1 MSYKNW
7 SISKQIGAL
16 AFTLTLCV
24 FSLVGLSTYLIS
36 ANTLS
41 EKSETAIKSEIT
53 AISDLLELQYDSL
66 LAIAKRNAT
75 VFKGMYPGE
84 FKKSD
89 QKVLVV
95 DTMVPVLLHDNEQV
109 NNNIDIVENYAKL
122 TGGNA
127 TVFMRDGDDFFRIT
141 TSLKKSD
148 GQRAIGTYLGKN
160 HPGYQPLMNGQ
171 SYEGYAKLFGNEYMT
186 VYQPIKN
193 KQNQVIGILYIGFN
207 INDALAS
214 LRGSVNKIV
223 IEESGNLFVFRNTNN
238 VVIAGKEAAV
248 DSKVN
253 SKALDGLNLEAIK
266 KGQSLKYNSENNTP
280 MFAYSKT
287 VPGWD
292 WTLLGRV
299 KESELTEESIKLM
312 VVNSITSVGGIL
324 AISILLFWVLV
335 KTLNPLRQLTRSV
348 DALGKGDLS
357 QHFVNTNTNSENEID
372 QITASVSSMSV
383 ELKKLIL
390 ALQDSVVELENQAGT
405 SKNNALANG
414 KEAHAMMGQTD
425 LIATAIE
432 EMSVSIKDV
441 ANNANEGAQR
451 TQQVDA
457 EAQLGRTQLT
467 QVVNDLMQLSQQLND
482 SHSSVE
488 KVNTAS
494 NEISKVTEVING
506 IAEQTNLLALNA
518 AIEAAR
524 AGEQGRGF
532 AVVADEVRTLAQR
545 TQKSILEISQT
556 IEQLQIQVTA
566 ATKQMEQS
574 RQLGIKSAEEGE
586 KTGEQLNFITQ
597 SIGDLT
603 RSSNNIAEATDQQ
616 STVAAEITQNL
627 HLISQLAKE
636 GESRTQSTVN
646 SASELMTLAE
656 KIKQQ
661 ISYFRAH

>member
-16 AFTLTLCV
+16 AFTLTLCI

-89 QKVLVV
+89 QKVMVV
-95 DTMVPVLLHDNEQV
+95 DTMVPILLHDGEQV

-148 GQRAIGTYLGKN
+148 GQRAIGTYLGKK

-214 LRGSVNKIV
+214 LRESVNKIV
-223 IEESGNLFVFRNTNN
+223 IEESGNLFVFRNTDD

-266 KGQSLKYNSENNTP
+266 KGLSLKYNSENNTP

-335 KTLNPLRQLTRSV
+335 KTLKPLRQLTRSV

-357 QHFVNTNTNSENEID
+357 QHFLNTNTNSENEID

-390 ALQDSVVELENQAGT
+390 ALQNSVVELEKQAGI
-405 SKNNALANG
+405 SKKIALTNG

-482 SHSSVE
+482 SHNSVE

-586 KTGEQLNFITQ
+586 KTGEQLNLITQ

-627 HLISQLAKE
+627 HSISQLAKE

>member
-16 AFTLTLCV
+16 AFTLTLCI

-75 VFKGMYPGE
+75 VFKGMYLSE

-89 QKVLVV
+89 QKVMVV
-95 DTMVPVLLHDNEQV
+95 DTMVPILLHDGEQV

-148 GQRAIGTYLGKN
+148 GQRAIGTYLGKK
-160 HPGYQPLMNGQ
+160 HLGYQPLMNGQ

-214 LRGSVNKIV
+214 LRESVNKIV
-223 IEESGNLFVFRNTNN
+223 IEESGNLFVFRNTND

-266 KGQSLKYNSENNTP
+266 KGLSLKYNSENNTP

-287 VPGWD
+287 VPWWD

-335 KTLNPLRQLTRSV
+335 KTLKPLRQLTRSV

-357 QHFVNTNTNSENEID
+357 QHFLNTNTNSENEID

-390 ALQDSVVELENQAGT
+390 ALQNSVVELEKQAGI
-405 SKNNALANG
+405 SKKIALTNG

-482 SHSSVE
+482 SHNSVE

-586 KTGEQLNFITQ
+586 KTGEQLNLITQ

-627 HLISQLAKE
+627 HSISQLAKE

>member
-16 AFTLTLCV
+16 AFTLTLCI

-89 QKVLVV
+89 QKVMVV
-95 DTMVPVLLHDNEQV
+95 DTMVPILLHDGAQV

-148 GQRAIGTYLGKN
+148 GQRAIGTYLGKK

-214 LRGSVNKIV
+214 LRESVNKIV
-223 IEESGNLFVFRNTNN
+223 IEESGNLFVFRNTND

-266 KGQSLKYNSENNTP
+266 KGLSLKYNSENNTP

-335 KTLNPLRQLTRSV
+335 KTLKPLRQLTRSV

-357 QHFVNTNTNSENEID
+357 QHFLNTNTNSENEID

-390 ALQDSVVELENQAGT
+390 ALQNSVVELEKQAGI
-405 SKNNALANG
+405 SKKIALTNG

-482 SHSSVE
+482 SHNSVE

-586 KTGEQLNFITQ
+586 KTGEQLNLITQ

-627 HLISQLAKE
+627 HSISQLAKE

>member
-16 AFTLTLCV
+16 AFTLTLCI

-89 QKVLVV
+89 QKVMVV
-95 DTMVPVLLHDNEQV
+95 DTMVPILLHDGEQV

-148 GQRAIGTYLGKN
+148 GQRAIGTYLGKK

-214 LRGSVNKIV
+214 LRESVNKIV
-223 IEESGNLFVFRNTNN
+223 IEESGNLFVFRNTND

-266 KGQSLKYNSENNTP
+266 KGLSLKYNSENNTP

-335 KTLNPLRQLTRSV
+335 KTLKPLRQLTRSV

-357 QHFVNTNTNSENEID
+357 QHFLNTNTNSENEID

-390 ALQDSVVELENQAGT
+390 ALQNSVVELEKQAGI
-405 SKNNALANG
+405 SKKIALTNG

-482 SHSSVE
+482 SHNSVE

-586 KTGEQLNFITQ
+586 KTGDQLNLITQ

-627 HLISQLAKE
+627 HSISQLAKE
-636 GESRTQSTVN
+636 GESRTQSTVS

>member
-1 MSYKNW
+1 
-7 SISKQIGAL
+7 
-16 AFTLTLCV
+16 
-24 FSLVGLSTYLIS
+24 
-36 ANTLS
+36 
-41 EKSETAIKSEIT
+41 
-53 AISDLLELQYDSL
+53 
-66 LAIAKRNAT
+66 
-75 VFKGMYPGE
+75 
-84 FKKSD
+84 
-89 QKVLVV
+89 
-95 DTMVPVLLHDNEQV
+95 
-109 NNNIDIVENYAKL
+109 
-122 TGGNA
+122 
-127 TVFMRDGDDFFRIT
+127 
-141 TSLKKSD
+141 
-148 GQRAIGTYLGKN
+148 
-160 HPGYQPLMNGQ
+160 
-171 SYEGYAKLFGNEYMT
+171 
-186 VYQPIKN
+186 
-193 KQNQVIGILYIGFN
+193 
-207 INDALAS
+207 
-214 LRGSVNKIV
+214 NKIV
-223 IEESGNLFVFRNTNN
+223 IEESGNLFVFRNTND

-372 QITASVSSMSV
+372 LITASVSSMSV

-390 ALQDSVVELENQAGT
+390 ALQDSVIELENQAGT
-405 SKNNALANG
+405 SKEHALTNG

-425 LIATAIE
+425 QIATAIE

-482 SHSSVE
+482 SHNSVE

-627 HLISQLAKE
+627 HSISQLAKE

>member
-16 AFTLTLCV
+16 AFTLTLCI

-89 QKVLVV
+89 QKVMVV
-95 DTMVPVLLHDNEQV
+95 DTMVPILLHDGEQV

-148 GQRAIGTYLGKN
+148 GQRAIGTYLGKK

-214 LRGSVNKIV
+214 LRESVNKIV
-223 IEESGNLFVFRNTNN
+223 IEESGNLFVFRNTND

-266 KGQSLKYNSENNTP
+266 KGLSLKYNSENNTP

-335 KTLNPLRQLTRSV
+335 KTLKPLRQLTRSV

-390 ALQDSVVELENQAGT
+390 ALQNSVVELEKQAGI
-405 SKNNALANG
+405 SKKIALTNG

-482 SHSSVE
+482 SHNSVE

-586 KTGEQLNFITQ
+586 KTGEQLNLITQ

-627 HLISQLAKE
+627 HSISQLAKE

>member
-1 MSYKNW
+1 M
-7 SISKQIGAL
+7 G
-16 AFTLTLCV
+16 V
-24 FSLVGLSTYLIS
+24 
-36 ANTLS
+36 
-41 EKSETAIKSEIT
+41 
-53 AISDLLELQYDSL
+53 
-66 LAIAKRNAT
+66 
-75 VFKGMYPGE
+75 
-84 FKKSD
+84 
-89 QKVLVV
+89 
-95 DTMVPVLLHDNEQV
+95 
-109 NNNIDIVENYAKL
+109 
-122 TGGNA
+122 
-127 TVFMRDGDDFFRIT
+127 
-141 TSLKKSD
+141 
-148 GQRAIGTYLGKN
+148 
-160 HPGYQPLMNGQ
+160 
-171 SYEGYAKLFGNEYMT
+171 
-186 VYQPIKN
+186 
-193 KQNQVIGILYIGFN
+193 
-207 INDALAS
+207 
-214 LRGSVNKIV
+214 
-223 IEESGNLFVFRNTNN
+223 
-238 VVIAGKEAAV
+238 
-248 DSKVN
+248 
-253 SKALDGLNLEAIK
+253 
-266 KGQSLKYNSENNTP
+266 
-280 MFAYSKT
+280 
-287 VPGWD
+287 
-292 WTLLGRV
+292 
-299 KESELTEESIKLM
+299 
-312 VVNSITSVGGIL
+312 IL

-335 KTLNPLRQLTRSV
+335 KTLKPLRQLTHSV
-348 DALGKGDLS
+348 DALGNGDLS
-357 QHFVNTNTNSENEID
+357 QHFISTDINSENEID

-390 ALQDSVVELENQAGT
+390 ALQDSVIELENQAAT
-405 SKNNALANG
+405 SKNIALTNG

-425 LIATAIE
+425 QIATAIE

-441 ANNANEGAQR
+441 ASNANEGAQR
-451 TQQVDA
+451 TQQVDT

-482 SHSSVE
+482 SHNSVE

-556 IEQLQIQVTA
+556 IEQLQVQVTA

-616 STVAAEITQNL
+616 STVAEEITQNL
-627 HLISQLAKE
+627 HSISQLAKE

>member
-16 AFTLTLCV
+16 AFTLTLCI

-53 AISDLLELQYDSL
+53 AISDLLKLQYDSL

-89 QKVLVV
+89 QKVMVV
-95 DTMVPVLLHDNEQV
+95 DTMVPILLHDGEQV

-148 GQRAIGTYLGKN
+148 GQRAIGTYLGKK

-214 LRGSVNKIV
+214 LRESVNKIV
-223 IEESGNLFVFRNTNN
+223 IEESGNLFVFRNTND

-266 KGQSLKYNSENNTP
+266 KGLSLKYNSENNTP

-335 KTLNPLRQLTRSV
+335 KTLKPLRQLTRSV

-357 QHFVNTNTNSENEID
+357 QHFLNTNTNSENEID

-390 ALQDSVVELENQAGT
+390 ALQNSVVELEKQAGI
-405 SKNNALANG
+405 SKKIALTNG

-482 SHSSVE
+482 SHNSVE

-586 KTGEQLNFITQ
+586 KTGEQLNLITQ

-627 HLISQLAKE
+627 HSISQLAKE

>member
-1 MSYKNW
+1 
-7 SISKQIGAL
+7 
-16 AFTLTLCV
+16 
-24 FSLVGLSTYLIS
+24 
-36 ANTLS
+36 
-41 EKSETAIKSEIT
+41 
-53 AISDLLELQYDSL
+53 
-66 LAIAKRNAT
+66 
-75 VFKGMYPGE
+75 
-84 FKKSD
+84 
-89 QKVLVV
+89 
-95 DTMVPVLLHDNEQV
+95 
-109 NNNIDIVENYAKL
+109 
-122 TGGNA
+122 
-127 TVFMRDGDDFFRIT
+127 
-141 TSLKKSD
+141 
-148 GQRAIGTYLGKN
+148 
-160 HPGYQPLMNGQ
+160 
-171 SYEGYAKLFGNEYMT
+171 
-186 VYQPIKN
+186 
-193 KQNQVIGILYIGFN
+193 
-207 INDALAS
+207 
-214 LRGSVNKIV
+214 
-223 IEESGNLFVFRNTNN
+223 
-238 VVIAGKEAAV
+238 
-248 DSKVN
+248 
-253 SKALDGLNLEAIK
+253 
-266 KGQSLKYNSENNTP
+266 
-280 MFAYSKT
+280 
-287 VPGWD
+287 
-292 WTLLGRV
+292 
-299 KESELTEESIKLM
+299 
-312 VVNSITSVGGIL
+312 
-324 AISILLFWVLV
+324 
-335 KTLNPLRQLTRSV
+335 
-348 DALGKGDLS
+348 
-357 QHFVNTNTNSENEID
+357 
-372 QITASVSSMSV
+372 
-383 ELKKLIL
+383 
-390 ALQDSVVELENQAGT
+390 
-405 SKNNALANG
+405 
-414 KEAHAMMGQTD
+414 
-425 LIATAIE
+425 
-432 EMSVSIKDV
+432 MSVSIKDV

-482 SHSSVE
+482 SHNSVE

-586 KTGEQLNFITQ
+586 KTGEQLNLITQ

-627 HLISQLAKE
+627 HSISQLAKE

>member
-16 AFTLTLCV
+16 AFTLTLCI

-89 QKVLVV
+89 QKVMVV
-95 DTMVPVLLHDNEQV
+95 DTMVPILLHDGEQV

-148 GQRAIGTYLGKN
+148 GQRAIGTYLGKK

-214 LRGSVNKIV
+214 LRESVNKIV
-223 IEESGNLFVFRNTNN
+223 IEESGNLFVFRNTND

-266 KGQSLKYNSENNTP
+266 KGLSLKYNSKNNTP

-335 KTLNPLRQLTRSV
+335 KTLKPLRQLTRSV

-357 QHFVNTNTNSENEID
+357 QHFLNTNTNSENEID

-390 ALQDSVVELENQAGT
+390 ALQNSVVELEKQAGI
-405 SKNNALANG
+405 SKKIALTNG

-482 SHSSVE
+482 SHNSVE

-586 KTGEQLNFITQ
+586 KTGEQLNLITQ

-627 HLISQLAKE
+627 HSISQLAKE

>member
-214 LRGSVNKIV
+214 LRESVNKIV
-223 IEESGNLFVFRNTNN
+223 IEESGNLFVFRNTND

-253 SKALDGLNLEAIK
+253 LKALDGLNLEAIK
-266 KGQSLKYNSENNTP
+266 KGQSLKYNSEDNTP

-335 KTLNPLRQLTRSV
+335 KTLKPLRQLTRSV

-357 QHFVNTNTNSENEID
+357 QHFINTNTNSKNEID
-372 QITASVSSMSV
+372 LITASVSSMSV

-390 ALQDSVVELENQAGT
+390 ALQDSVIELENQAGT

-414 KEAHAMMGQTD
+414 KEAHAMMGQKD
-425 LIATAIE
+425 QIATAIE

-482 SHSSVE
+482 SHNSVE

-627 HLISQLAKE
+627 HSISQLAKE

>member
-16 AFTLTLCV
+16 AFTLTLCI

-89 QKVLVV
+89 QKVMVV
-95 DTMVPVLLHDNEQV
+95 DTMVPILLHDGAQV

-148 GQRAIGTYLGKN
+148 GQRAIGTYLGKK

-214 LRGSVNKIV
+214 LRESVNKIV
-223 IEESGNLFVFRNTNN
+223 IEESGNLFVFRNTND

-248 DSKVN
+248 DSKVS

-266 KGQSLKYNSENNTP
+266 KGLSLKYNSENNTP

-335 KTLNPLRQLTRSV
+335 KTLKPLRQLTRSV

-357 QHFVNTNTNSENEID
+357 QHFLNTNTNSENEID

-390 ALQDSVVELENQAGT
+390 ALQNSVVELEKQAGI
-405 SKNNALANG
+405 SKKIALTNG

-482 SHSSVE
+482 SHNSVE

-586 KTGEQLNFITQ
+586 KTGEQLNLITQ

-627 HLISQLAKE
+627 HSISQLAKE

>member
-16 AFTLTLCV
+16 AFALTLCI
-24 FSLVGLSTYLIS
+24 FSLAGLSTYLIS

-41 EKSETAIKSEIT
+41 EKSETAIKSKIT

-89 QKVLVV
+89 QKVMVV
-95 DTMVPVLLHDNEQV
+95 DTMVPILLHDGEQV

-160 HPGYQPLMNGQ
+160 HPGYQPLINGQ

-207 INDALAS
+207 INEALAS
-214 LRGSVNKIV
+214 LRESVNKIV
-223 IEESGNLFVFRNTNN
+223 IEESGNLFVFRNTND
-238 VVIAGKEAAV
+238 VVIAGKEAEV
-248 DSKVN
+248 DSKVD
-253 SKALDGLNLEAIK
+253 SKTLNGLNLEAIK
-266 KGQSLKYNSENNTP
+266 KGQSLKYNSENGTQ
-280 MFAYSKT
+280 MFAYSRS

-312 VVNSITSVGGIL
+312 VVNSITSIGGIL

-335 KTLNPLRQLTRSV
+335 KTLKPLRQLTRSV
-348 DALGKGDLS
+348 NALGKGDLS

-372 QITASVSSMSV
+372 QITVSVSGMSV

-390 ALQDSVVELENQAGT
+390 ALQDSVVELENQASI
-405 SKNNALANG
+405 SKKNALTNG

-425 LIATAIE
+425 QIATAIE

-441 ANNANEGAQR
+441 ASNANEGAQR
-451 TQQVDA
+451 TQQVDT

-467 QVVNDLMQLSQQLND
+467 QVVNDLLQLSQQLND
-482 SHSSVE
+482 SHNSVE

-566 ATKQMEQS
+566 TTKQMEQS

-586 KTGEQLNFITQ
+586 KTGEQLNLITQ

-616 STVAAEITQNL
+616 STVAEEITQNL
-627 HLISQLAKE
+627 HAISQLAKE
-636 GESRTQSTVN
+636 GESRTQSTVT
-646 SASELMTLAE
+646 SASELMALAE

>member
-16 AFTLTLCV
+16 AFTLTLCI

-89 QKVLVV
+89 QKVMVV
-95 DTMVPVLLHDNEQV
+95 DTMVPILLHDGEQV

-148 GQRAIGTYLGKN
+148 GQRAIGTYLGKK

-214 LRGSVNKIV
+214 LRESVNKIV
-223 IEESGNLFVFRNTNN
+223 IEESGNLFVFRNTND

-266 KGQSLKYNSENNTP
+266 KGLSLKYNSENNTP

-335 KTLNPLRQLTRSV
+335 KTLKPLRQLTRSV

-357 QHFVNTNTNSENEID
+357 QHFLNTNTNSENEID

-390 ALQDSVVELENQAGT
+390 ALQNSVVELEKQAGI
-405 SKNNALANG
+405 SKKIALTNG

-482 SHSSVE
+482 SHNSVE

-586 KTGEQLNFITQ
+586 KTGEQLNLITQ

-627 HLISQLAKE
+627 HSISQLAKE

>member
-16 AFTLTLCV
+16 AFTLTLCI

-89 QKVLVV
+89 QKVMVV
-95 DTMVPVLLHDNEQV
+95 DTMVPILLHDGEQV

-148 GQRAIGTYLGKN
+148 GQRAIGTYLGKK

-214 LRGSVNKIV
+214 LRESVNKIV
-223 IEESGNLFVFRNTNN
+223 IEESGNLFVFRNTND

-253 SKALDGLNLEAIK
+253 SKALDGLNLKAIK
-266 KGQSLKYNSENNTP
+266 KGLSLKYNSENNTP

-335 KTLNPLRQLTRSV
+335 KTLKPLRQLTRSV

-357 QHFVNTNTNSENEID
+357 QHFLNTNTNSENEID

-390 ALQDSVVELENQAGT
+390 ALQNSVVELEKQAGI
-405 SKNNALANG
+405 SKKIALTNG

-482 SHSSVE
+482 SHNSVE

-586 KTGEQLNFITQ
+586 KTGEQLNLITQ

-627 HLISQLAKE
+627 HSISQLAKE

>member
-16 AFTLTLCV
+16 AFTLTLCI

-89 QKVLVV
+89 QKVMVV
-95 DTMVPVLLHDNEQV
+95 DTMVPILLHDGEQV

-148 GQRAIGTYLGKN
+148 GQRAIGTYLGKK

-214 LRGSVNKIV
+214 LRESVNKIV
-223 IEESGNLFVFRNTNN
+223 IEESGNLFVFRNTND

-253 SKALDGLNLEAIK
+253 SKALDGLNLEVIK
-266 KGQSLKYNSENNTP
+266 KGLSLKYNSENNTP

-335 KTLNPLRQLTRSV
+335 KTLKPLRQLTRSV

-357 QHFVNTNTNSENEID
+357 QHFLNTNTNSENEID

-390 ALQDSVVELENQAGT
+390 ALQNSVVELEKQAGI
-405 SKNNALANG
+405 SKKIALTNG

-482 SHSSVE
+482 SHNSVE

-586 KTGEQLNFITQ
+586 KTGEQLNLITQ

-627 HLISQLAKE
+627 HSISQLAKE

>member
-16 AFTLTLCV
+16 AFTLTLCI

-89 QKVLVV
+89 QKVMVV
-95 DTMVPVLLHDNEQV
+95 DTMVPILLHDGEQV

-148 GQRAIGTYLGKN
+148 GQRAIGTYLGKK

-214 LRGSVNKIV
+214 LRESVNKIV
-223 IEESGNLFVFRNTNN
+223 IEESGNLFVFRNTND

-266 KGQSLKYNSENNTP
+266 KGLSLKYNSENNTP

-335 KTLNPLRQLTRSV
+335 KTLKPLRQLTRSV

-357 QHFVNTNTNSENEID
+357 QHFLNTNTNSENEID

-390 ALQDSVVELENQAGT
+390 ALQNSVVELEKQAGI
-405 SKNNALANG
+405 SKKIALTNG
-414 KEAHAMMGQTD
+414 KEAHTMMGQTD

-482 SHSSVE
+482 SHNSVE

-586 KTGEQLNFITQ
+586 KTGEQLNLITQ

-627 HLISQLAKE
+627 HSISQLAKE

>member
-16 AFTLTLCV
+16 AFTLTLCI

-75 VFKGMYPGE
+75 VFKGMYSGE

-89 QKVLVV
+89 QKVMVV
-95 DTMVPVLLHDNEQV
+95 DTMVPILLHDGEQV

-148 GQRAIGTYLGKN
+148 GQRAIGTYLGKK

-214 LRGSVNKIV
+214 LRESVNKIV
-223 IEESGNLFVFRNTNN
+223 IEESGNLFVFRNTND

-266 KGQSLKYNSENNTP
+266 KGLSLKYNSENNTP

-335 KTLNPLRQLTRSV
+335 KTLKPLRQLTRSV

-357 QHFVNTNTNSENEID
+357 QHFLNTNTNSENEID

-390 ALQDSVVELENQAGT
+390 ALQNSVVELEKQAGI
-405 SKNNALANG
+405 SKKIALTNG

-482 SHSSVE
+482 SHNSVE

-586 KTGEQLNFITQ
+586 KTGEQLNLITQ

-627 HLISQLAKE
+627 HSISQLAKE

>member
-16 AFTLTLCV
+16 AFTLTLCI

-89 QKVLVV
+89 QKVMVV
-95 DTMVPVLLHDNEQV
+95 DTMVPILLHDGEQV

-148 GQRAIGTYLGKN
+148 GQRAIGTYLGKK

-214 LRGSVNKIV
+214 LRESVNKIV
-223 IEESGNLFVFRNTNN
+223 IEESGNLFVFRNTND

-266 KGQSLKYNSENNTP
+266 KGLSLKYNSENNTP

-312 VVNSITSVGGIL
+312 VVNSITSVAGIL
-324 AISILLFWVLV
+324 AISILLFWMLV
-335 KTLNPLRQLTRSV
+335 KTLKPLRQLTRSV

-357 QHFVNTNTNSENEID
+357 QHFLNTNTNSENEID

-390 ALQDSVVELENQAGT
+390 ALQNSVVELEKQAGI
-405 SKNNALANG
+405 SKKIALTNG

-482 SHSSVE
+482 SHNSVE

-586 KTGEQLNFITQ
+586 KTGEQLNLITQ

-627 HLISQLAKE
+627 HSISQLAKE

>member
-16 AFTLTLCV
+16 AFTLTLCI

-89 QKVLVV
+89 QKVMVV
-95 DTMVPVLLHDNEQV
+95 DTMVPILLHDGEQV

-148 GQRAIGTYLGKN
+148 GQRAIGTYLGKK

-214 LRGSVNKIV
+214 LRESVNKIV
-223 IEESGNLFVFRNTNN
+223 IEESGNLFVFRNTND

-266 KGQSLKYNSENNTP
+266 KGLSLKYNSENNTP

-335 KTLNPLRQLTRSV
+335 KTLKPLRQLTRSV

-357 QHFVNTNTNSENEID
+357 QHFVNTHTNSENEID

-390 ALQDSVVELENQAGT
+390 ALQNSVVELEKQAGI
-405 SKNNALANG
+405 SKKIALTNG

-482 SHSSVE
+482 SHNSVE

-586 KTGEQLNFITQ
+586 KTGEQLNLITQ

-627 HLISQLAKE
+627 HSISQLAKE

>member
-16 AFTLTLCV
+16 AFTLTLCI

-89 QKVLVV
+89 QKVMVV
-95 DTMVPVLLHDNEQV
+95 DTMVPILLHDGEQV

-148 GQRAIGTYLGKN
+148 GQRAIGTYLGKK

-214 LRGSVNKIV
+214 LRESVNKIV
-223 IEESGNLFVFRNTNN
+223 IEESGNLFVFRNTND

-266 KGQSLKYNSENNTP
+266 KGLSLKYNSENNTP

-335 KTLNPLRQLTRSV
+335 KTLKPLRQLTRSV

-357 QHFVNTNTNSENEID
+357 QHFVNTSTNSENEID

-390 ALQDSVVELENQAGT
+390 ALQNSVVELEKQAGI
-405 SKNNALANG
+405 SKKIALTNG

-482 SHSSVE
+482 SHNSVE

-586 KTGEQLNFITQ
+586 KTGEQLNLITQ

-627 HLISQLAKE
+627 HSISQLAKE

>member
-16 AFTLTLCV
+16 AFTLTLCI

-89 QKVLVV
+89 QKVMVV
-95 DTMVPVLLHDNEQV
+95 DTMVPILLHDGAQV

-148 GQRAIGTYLGKN
+148 GQRAIGTYLGKK

-193 KQNQVIGILYIGFN
+193 KQKQVIGILYIGFN

-214 LRGSVNKIV
+214 LRESVNKIV
-223 IEESGNLFVFRNTNN
+223 IEESGNLFVFRNTND

-266 KGQSLKYNSENNTP
+266 KGLSLKYNSENNTP

-335 KTLNPLRQLTRSV
+335 KTLKPLRQLTRSV

-357 QHFVNTNTNSENEID
+357 QHFLNTNTNSENEID

-390 ALQDSVVELENQAGT
+390 ALQNSVVELEKQAGI
-405 SKNNALANG
+405 SKKIALTNG

-482 SHSSVE
+482 SHNSVE

-586 KTGEQLNFITQ
+586 KTGEQLNLITQ

-627 HLISQLAKE
+627 HSISQLAKE

>member
-16 AFTLTLCV
+16 AFTLTLCI

-89 QKVLVV
+89 QKVMVV
-95 DTMVPVLLHDNEQV
+95 DTMVPILLHDGEQV

-148 GQRAIGTYLGKN
+148 GQRAIGTYLGKK

-214 LRGSVNKIV
+214 LRESVNKIV
-223 IEESGNLFVFRNTNN
+223 IEESGNLFVFRNTND

-266 KGQSLKYNSENNTP
+266 KGLSLKYNSD
-280 MFAYSKT
+280 
-287 VPGWD
+287 VC
-292 WTLLGRV
+292 
-299 KESELTEESIKLM
+299 
-312 VVNSITSVGGIL
+312 
-324 AISILLFWVLV
+324 
-335 KTLNPLRQLTRSV
+335 
-348 DALGKGDLS
+348 
-357 QHFVNTNTNSENEID
+357 
-372 QITASVSSMSV
+372 
-383 ELKKLIL
+383 
-390 ALQDSVVELENQAGT
+390 LQ
-405 SKNNALANG
+405 
-414 KEAHAMMGQTD
+414 
-425 LIATAIE
+425 
-432 EMSVSIKDV
+432 
-441 ANNANEGAQR
+441 
-451 TQQVDA
+451 
-457 EAQLGRTQLT
+457 
-467 QVVNDLMQLSQQLND
+467 
-482 SHSSVE
+482 
-488 KVNTAS
+488 
-494 NEISKVTEVING
+494 
-506 IAEQTNLLALNA
+506 
-518 AIEAAR
+518 
-524 AGEQGRGF
+524 
-532 AVVADEVRTLAQR
+532 
-545 TQKSILEISQT
+545 
-556 IEQLQIQVTA
+556 
-566 ATKQMEQS
+566 
-574 RQLGIKSAEEGE
+574 
-586 KTGEQLNFITQ
+586 
-597 SIGDLT
+597 
-603 RSSNNIAEATDQQ
+603 
-616 STVAAEITQNL
+616 
-627 HLISQLAKE
+627 
-636 GESRTQSTVN
+636 
-646 SASELMTLAE
+646 
-656 KIKQQ
+656 
-661 ISYFRAH
+661 

>member
-16 AFTLTLCV
+16 AFTLTLCI

-89 QKVLVV
+89 QKVMVV
-95 DTMVPVLLHDNEQV
+95 DTMVPILLHDGEQV

-148 GQRAIGTYLGKN
+148 GQRAIGTYLGKK

-214 LRGSVNKIV
+214 LRESVNKIV
-223 IEESGNLFVFRNTNN
+223 IEESGNLFVFRNTND

-266 KGQSLKYNSENNTP
+266 KGLSLKYNSENNTP

-287 VPGWD
+287 VPGWN

-335 KTLNPLRQLTRSV
+335 KTLKPLRQLTRSV

-357 QHFVNTNTNSENEID
+357 QHFLNTNTNSENEID

-390 ALQDSVVELENQAGT
+390 ALQNSVVELEKQAGI
-405 SKNNALANG
+405 SKKIALTNG

-482 SHSSVE
+482 SHNSVE

-586 KTGEQLNFITQ
+586 KTGEQLNLITQ

-627 HLISQLAKE
+627 HSISQLAKE

>member
-223 IEESGNLFVFRNTNN
+223 IEESGNLFVFRNTND

-372 QITASVSSMSV
+372 LITASVSSMSV

-627 HLISQLAKE
+627 HSISQLAKE

>member
-16 AFTLTLCV
+16 AFTLTLCI

-89 QKVLVV
+89 QKVMVV
-95 DTMVPVLLHDNEQV
+95 DTMVPILLHDGEQV

-148 GQRAIGTYLGKN
+148 GQRAIGTYLGKK

-214 LRGSVNKIV
+214 LRESVNKIV
-223 IEESGNLFVFRNTNN
+223 IEESGNLFVFRNTND

-266 KGQSLKYNSENNTP
+266 KGLSLKYNSENNTP

-335 KTLNPLRQLTRSV
+335 KTLKPLRQLTRSV

-357 QHFVNTNTNSENEID
+357 QHFLNTNTNSENEID
-372 QITASVSSMSV
+372 RITASVSSMSV

-390 ALQDSVVELENQAGT
+390 ALQNSVVELEKQAGI
-405 SKNNALANG
+405 SKKIALTNG

-482 SHSSVE
+482 SHNSVE

-586 KTGEQLNFITQ
+586 KTGEQLNLITQ

-627 HLISQLAKE
+627 HSISQLAKE

>member
-1 MSYKNW
+1 MQFFW
-7 SISKQIGAL
+7 RCPL
-16 AFTLTLCV
+16 AFP
-24 FSLVGLSTYLIS
+24 
-36 ANTLS
+36 AQ
-41 EKSETAIKSEIT
+41 
-53 AISDLLELQYDSL
+53 LQSFV
-66 LAIAKRNAT
+66 RR
-75 VFKGMYPGE
+75 
-84 FKKSD
+84 
-89 QKVLVV
+89 VLV
-95 DTMVPVLLHDNEQV
+95 
-109 NNNIDIVENYAKL
+109 
-122 TGGNA
+122 
-127 TVFMRDGDDFFRIT
+127 
-141 TSLKKSD
+141 
-148 GQRAIGTYLGKN
+148 
-160 HPGYQPLMNGQ
+160 
-171 SYEGYAKLFGNEYMT
+171 
-186 VYQPIKN
+186 
-193 KQNQVIGILYIGFN
+193 
-207 INDALAS
+207 
-214 LRGSVNKIV
+214 
-223 IEESGNLFVFRNTNN
+223 
-238 VVIAGKEAAV
+238 
-248 DSKVN
+248 
-253 SKALDGLNLEAIK
+253 
-266 KGQSLKYNSENNTP
+266 
-280 MFAYSKT
+280 
-287 VPGWD
+287 
-292 WTLLGRV
+292 
-299 KESELTEESIKLM
+299 
-312 VVNSITSVGGIL
+312 
-324 AISILLFWVLV
+324 FWVLV
-335 KTLNPLRQLTRSV
+335 KTLKPLRQLTRSV

-357 QHFVNTNTNSENEID
+357 QHFLNTNTNSENEID

-390 ALQDSVVELENQAGT
+390 ALQNSVVELEKQAGI
-405 SKNNALANG
+405 SKKIALTNG

-482 SHSSVE
+482 SHNSVE

-586 KTGEQLNFITQ
+586 KTGEQLNLITQ

-627 HLISQLAKE
+627 HSISQLAKE

>member
-16 AFTLTLCV
+16 AFTLTLCI

-89 QKVLVV
+89 QKVMVV
-95 DTMVPVLLHDNEQV
+95 DTMVPILLHDGEQV

-148 GQRAIGTYLGKN
+148 GQRAIGTYLGKK

-214 LRGSVNKIV
+214 LRESVNKIV
-223 IEESGNLFVFRNTNN
+223 IEESGNLFVFRNTND

-266 KGQSLKYNSENNTP
+266 KGLSLKYNSENNTP

-312 VVNSITSVGGIL
+312 VVNSIASVGGIL

-335 KTLNPLRQLTRSV
+335 KTLKPLRQLTRSV

-357 QHFVNTNTNSENEID
+357 QHFLNTNTNSENEID
-372 QITASVSSMSV
+372 RITASVSSMSV

-390 ALQDSVVELENQAGT
+390 ALQNSVVELEKQAGI
-405 SKNNALANG
+405 SKKIALTNG

-482 SHSSVE
+482 SHNSVE

-586 KTGEQLNFITQ
+586 KTGEQLNLITQ

-627 HLISQLAKE
+627 HSISQLAKE

>member
-214 LRGSVNKIV
+214 LRESVNKIV
-223 IEESGNLFVFRNTNN
+223 IEESGNLFVFRNTND

-627 HLISQLAKE
+627 HSISQLAKE

>member
-16 AFTLTLCV
+16 AFTLTLCI

-89 QKVLVV
+89 QKVMVV
-95 DTMVPVLLHDNEQV
+95 DTMVPILLHDGAQV

-148 GQRAIGTYLGKN
+148 GQRAIGTYLGKK

-214 LRGSVNKIV
+214 LRESVNKIV
-223 IEESGNLFVFRNTNN
+223 IEESGNLFVFRNTND

-266 KGQSLKYNSENNTP
+266 KGLSLKYNSENNTP

-335 KTLNPLRQLTRSV
+335 KTLKPLRQLTRSV

-390 ALQDSVVELENQAGT
+390 ALQNSVVELEKQAGI
-405 SKNNALANG
+405 SKKIALTNG

-482 SHSSVE
+482 SHNSVE

-586 KTGEQLNFITQ
+586 KTGEQLNLITQ

-627 HLISQLAKE
+627 HSISQLAKE

>member
-16 AFTLTLCV
+16 AFTLTLCI

-89 QKVLVV
+89 QKVMVV
-95 DTMVPVLLHDNEQV
+95 DTMVPILLHDGEQV

-148 GQRAIGTYLGKN
+148 GQRAIGTYLGKK

-214 LRGSVNKIV
+214 LRESVNKIV
-223 IEESGNLFVFRNTNN
+223 IEESGNLFVFRNTND
-238 VVIAGKEAAV
+238 VVIAGKEATV

-266 KGQSLKYNSENNTP
+266 KGLSLKYNSENNTP

-335 KTLNPLRQLTRSV
+335 KTLKPLRQLTRSV

-357 QHFVNTNTNSENEID
+357 QHFLNTNTNSENEID

-390 ALQDSVVELENQAGT
+390 ALQNSVVELEKQAGI
-405 SKNNALANG
+405 SKKIALTNG

-482 SHSSVE
+482 SHNSVE

-586 KTGEQLNFITQ
+586 KTGEQLNLITQ

-627 HLISQLAKE
+627 HSISQLAKE